1 MPNLLNV
8 YLSFDLDGNIDD
20 TTTRVTT
27 FNVEPEEDICEDVV
41 PLADFIRGYGS
52 STSGLQSLHIRA
64 ADFFLDALYH
74 LLRELHSLVEPTLE
88 WVSMI
93 HDTPDFLSLM
103 QHQPPCLP
111 RLQVLTFINYRGP
124 DGFKIPHLRSFSES
138 RGIRLTFSSYD
149 VFENASRTDIQ

>member
-1 MPNLLNV
+1 MWSPKKISARM
-8 YLSFDLDGNIDD
+8 SFPSRTSSVGM
-20 TTTRVTT
+20 
-27 FNVEPEEDICEDVV
+27 VV
-41 PLADFIRGYGS
+41 R
-52 STSGLQSLHIRA
+52 LHIRA

-74 LLRELHSLVEPTLE
+74 LLRELHSLVELTLE

-111 RLQVLTFINYRGP
+111 RLQVLNFINYRGP
-124 DGFKIPHLRSFSES
+124 DGFEIPHLRSFAES

-149 VFENASRTDIQ
+149 VFENASRTDIQRYQNLIDLPSDSGYED